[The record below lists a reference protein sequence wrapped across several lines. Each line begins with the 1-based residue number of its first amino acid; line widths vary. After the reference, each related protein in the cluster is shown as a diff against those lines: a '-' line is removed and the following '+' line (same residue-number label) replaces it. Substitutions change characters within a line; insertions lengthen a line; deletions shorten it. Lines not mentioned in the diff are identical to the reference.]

1 MGAGYG
7 VHARRTHPLACS
19 PVSEHFRIRGGAR
32 LTGEVRVVGAKNSV
46 LKLMAA
52 ALLAEGTTTL
62 TNCPEILDVP
72 LMADVLRGLGC
83 DVDVTGSEVAI
94 SAPAEPKHEADYGS
108 VSKLRASVCVLGPL
122 VGRCRR
128 ARVALPGGDAIG
140 SRPLDMHQNG
150 LRKLGARS
158 EIEHGCVVAEAE
170 GLHGAQIWLDFP
182 SVGATEN
189 ILMAAVLAEGTTVL
203 DNAAREPE
211 IVDLC
216 VMLQQMGAQISG
228 AGTSTLTI
236 EGVDVLRPT
245 EHRVIGDRIVGA
257 TWAFAAAMT
266 RGEVTVRGVDPHHL
280 DLVLEKLRL
289 AGAEVDQAPV
299 DQASVDQSG
308 FDGFRVVMPDRPT
321 SVDFVTL
328 PYPGFATDLQPMAIA
343 LSAISDG
350 TSMITENVFEARF
363 RFVEEMIRLGADAR
377 TDGHHAVVRGVER
390 LSSAPVWASDIRAGA
405 GLVLAGL
412 CAEGTT
418 DVWDVFH
425 IDRGYPRFVENLAAL
440 GADIQRVTAPP
451 ER

>member
-1 MGAGYG
+1 MGCTLR
-7 VHARRTHPLACS
+7 VTRPLGCT
-19 PVSEHFRIRGGAR
+19 PVSEHFRVSGGAR
-32 LTGEVRVVGAKNSV
+32 LSGEVAVVGAKNSV

-83 DVDVTGSEVAI
+83 GVEVAGSQVRI
-94 SAPAEPKHEADYGS
+94 CTPAEPKHEADYGS

-128 ARVALPGGDAIG
+128 AKVALPGGDAIG

-189 ILMAAVLAEGTTVL
+189 ILMAAVLAEGTTVI

-216 VMLQQMGAQISG
+216 LMLQQMGARISG
-228 AGTSTLTI
+228 AGTSTLTV
-236 EGVDVLRPT
+236 EGVDALRPT

-257 TWAFAAAMT
+257 TWAFAAAIT
-266 RGEVTVRGVDPHHL
+266 RGDITVRGVNPRHL

-289 AGAEVDQAPV
+289 AGAEAGP
-299 DQASVDQSG
+299 AG
-308 FDGFRVVMPDRPT
+308 PDGFRVVMPGRPT

-343 LSAISDG
+343 LSAISEG

-377 TDGHHAVVRGVER
+377 TDGHHAVVRGIER

-425 IDRGYPRFVENLAAL
+425 IDRGYPRFLENLTAL
-440 GADIQRVTAPP
+440 GADVRRVSAPP

>member
-1 MGAGYG
+1 M
-7 VHARRTHPLACS
+7 
-19 PVSEHFRIRGGAR
+19 SEHFRVIGGAR
-32 LTGEVRVVGAKNSV
+32 LAGKVQVVGAKNSV

-52 ALLAEGTTTL
+52 ALLAEGTTTI

-83 DVDVTGSEVAI
+83 EVDVTADVTRI
-94 SAPAEPKHEADYGS
+94 TTPAELKHEADYGS

-189 ILMAAVLAEGTTVL
+189 ILMAAVLAKGTTVI

-228 AGTSTLTI
+228 AGSSTLTV
-236 EGVDVLRPT
+236 EGVEALAPT

-266 RGEVTVRGVDPHHL
+266 RGDVTVRGVDPHHL

-289 AGAEVDQAPV
+289 AGADIIEPGGDTFQ
-299 DQASVDQSG
+299 
-308 FDGFRVVMPDRPT
+308 VVMPARPT

-343 LSAISDG
+343 LSAVSDG

-377 TDGHHAVVRGVER
+377 TDGHHAVVRGVEQ

-412 CAEGTT
+412 CADGST

-425 IDRGYPRFVENLAAL
+425 IDRGYPRFLENLTVL
-440 GADIQRVTAPP
+440 GADVRRVSAPP

>member
-32 LTGEVRVVGAKNSV
+32 LTGEVQVVGAKNSV

-308 FDGFRVVMPDRPT
+308 FDGFRVVMPGRPT

>member
-1 MGAGYG
+1 
-7 VHARRTHPLACS
+7 
-19 PVSEHFRIRGGAR
+19 VSEHFRVRGGAR
-32 LTGEVRVVGAKNSV
+32 LTGEVQVVGAKNSV

-72 LMADVLRGLGC
+72 LMGDVLRGLGC
-83 DVDVTGSEVAI
+83 AVQVAGSQVSI
-94 SAPAEPKHEADYGS
+94 TAPAELKHEADYGS

-189 ILMAAVLAEGTTVL
+189 ILMAAVLAEGTTVI

-216 VMLQQMGAQISG
+216 VMLQQMGARIGG

-236 EGVDVLRPT
+236 EGVDALAPT
-245 EHRVIGDRIVGA
+245 DHRVIGDRIVGA

-266 RGEVTVRGVDPHHL
+266 QGDVTVRGVDPHHL

-289 AGAEVDQAPV
+289 AGADVDQPGAG
-299 DQASVDQSG
+299 DA
-308 FDGFRVVMPDRPT
+308 FRVVMPGRPT
-321 SVDFVTL
+321 AVDFVTL

-343 LSAISDG
+343 LSAVAEG

-377 TDGHHAVVRGVER
+377 TDGHHAVVRGIER
-390 LSSAPVWASDIRAGA
+390 LSSAPVWACDIRAGA

-425 IDRGYPRFVENLAAL
+425 IDRGYPSFLENLTAL
-440 GADIQRVTAPP
+440 GADVRRVTAPP

>member
-1 MGAGYG
+1 M
-7 VHARRTHPLACS
+7 
-19 PVSEHFRIRGGAR
+19 SEHFRVHGGAR
-32 LTGEVRVVGAKNSV
+32 LTGEVQVVGAKNSV

-52 ALLAEGTTTL
+52 ALLAEGTTTI

-83 DVDVTGSEVAI
+83 EVDVTGDTVRI
-94 SAPAEPKHEADYGS
+94 TTPPEPKHEADYAS
-108 VSKLRASVCVLGPL
+108 VSRLRASVCVLGPL
-122 VGRCRR
+122 VGRCKR

-150 LRKLGARS
+150 LRRLGARS
-158 EIEHGCVVAEAE
+158 EIEHGCVVAEAVD
-170 GLHGAQIWLDFP
+170 LHGAQVWLDFP

-189 ILMAAVLAEGTTVL
+189 ILMAAVLAEGTTVI

-216 VMLQQMGAQISG
+216 RMLQEMGAQISG
-228 AGTSTLTI
+228 AGTSTLTVD
-236 EGVDVLRPT
+236 GVDILQPT

-266 RGEVTVRGVDPHHL
+266 HGDVTVRGVDPHHL
-280 DLVLEKLRL
+280 DLVLEKLRM
-289 AGAEVDQAPV
+289 AGAQITTADR
-299 DQASVDQSG
+299 
-308 FDGFRVVMPDRPT
+308 GFRVAMRDRPT
-321 SVDFVTL
+321 AVDFVTL

-343 LSAISDG
+343 VSAISDG

-363 RFVEEMIRLGADAR
+363 RFVEEMMRLGADAR
-377 TDGHHAVVRGVER
+377 TDGHHAVVRGIPT

-412 CAEGTT
+412 CADGVTE
-418 DVWDVFH
+418 VWDVFH
-425 IDRGYPRFVENLAAL
+425 IDRGYPRFVENLRGL
-440 GADIQRVTAPP
+440 GADVERVSSPPQR
-451 ER
+451 

>member
-1 MGAGYG
+1 M
-7 VHARRTHPLACS
+7 
-19 PVSEHFRIRGGAR
+19 SEHFRVCGGAR
-32 LTGEVRVVGAKNSV
+32 LTGEVQVVGAKNSV

-72 LMADVLRGLGC
+72 LMGDVLQGLGC
-83 DVDVTGSEVAI
+83 DVQVAGSVVSI
-94 SAPAEPKHEADYGS
+94 TAPAELKHEADYGS

-128 ARVALPGGDAIG
+128 AKVALPGGDAIG

-189 ILMAAVLAEGTTVL
+189 ILMAAVLAQGTTVI

-216 VMLQQMGAQISG
+216 VMLQQMGARISG
-228 AGTSTLTI
+228 GGTSTLTI
-236 EGVDVLRPT
+236 EGVDALAPT

-266 RGEVTVRGVDPHHL
+266 RGDVTVRGVNPHHL

-289 AGAEVDQAPV
+289 AGAHVDQPGV
-299 DQASVDQSG
+299 G
-308 FDGFRVVMPDRPT
+308 DGFRVVMPGRPRA
-321 SVDFVTL
+321 VDFVTL

-343 LSAISDG
+343 LSAISEG
-350 TSMITENVFEARF
+350 TSMITENVFEGRF

-377 TDGHHAVVRGVER
+377 TDGHHAVVRGIER
-390 LSSAPVWASDIRAGA
+390 LSSAPVWACDIRAGA

-425 IDRGYPRFVENLAAL
+425 IDRGYPRFVENLTAL
-440 GADIQRVTAPP
+440 GADITRVTAPP

>member
-1 MGAGYG
+1 MG
-7 VHARRTHPLACS
+7 
-19 PVSEHFRIRGGAR
+19 EHFRVTGGGR
-32 LTGEVRVVGAKNSV
+32 LVGEVGVVGAKNSV

-52 ALLAEGTTTL
+52 ALLAEGTTTV
-62 TNCPEILDVP
+62 TNCPEILDVA

-83 DVDVTGSEVAI
+83 EVEVDHGVDQGTVTI
-94 SAPAEPKHEADYGS
+94 TTPAELKHEADYGS
-108 VSKLRASVCVLGPL
+108 VSRLRASVCVLGPL

-150 LRKLGARS
+150 LRQLGAHT
-158 EIEHGCVVAEAE
+158 EIEHGCVVAEAA

-189 ILMAAVLAEGTTVL
+189 ILMAAVLAEGTTVI

-216 VMLQQMGAQISG
+216 TMLTQMGADLSG
-228 AGTSTLTI
+228 AGTSTLTVQ
-236 EGVDVLRPT
+236 GVPKLQPT

-266 RGEVTVRGVDPHHL
+266 RGDVRVHGVDPHHL

-289 AGAEVDQAPV
+289 AGAEISPLDGAADQ
-299 DQASVDQSG
+299 Q
-308 FDGFRVVMPDRPT
+308 GFRVRMAGRPR

-363 RFVEEMIRLGADAR
+363 RFIEEMVRLGADAR
-377 TDGHHAVVRGVER
+377 TDGHHAVVRGVPR

-412 CAEGTT
+412 GAEGVTE
-418 DVWDVFH
+418 VWDVFH
-425 IDRGYPRFVENLAAL
+425 IDRGYPRFVENLQDL
-440 GADIQRVTAPP
+440 GADVQRVSAPP